1 MEIPQKRE
9 YGYTK
14 EKLLNS
20 NAQIFSVS
28 YLPSDNK
35 LYFADAIENVINLNK
50 FPKNDFVYIIKDIF
64 SL

>member
-1 MEIPQKRE
+1 MSE

-14 EKLLNS
+14 EKLLNT
-20 NAQIFSVS
+20 NAQIFTVS
-28 YLPSDNK
+28 YLPNENK
-35 LYFADAIENVINLNK
+35 LYFAEAIENVINISK